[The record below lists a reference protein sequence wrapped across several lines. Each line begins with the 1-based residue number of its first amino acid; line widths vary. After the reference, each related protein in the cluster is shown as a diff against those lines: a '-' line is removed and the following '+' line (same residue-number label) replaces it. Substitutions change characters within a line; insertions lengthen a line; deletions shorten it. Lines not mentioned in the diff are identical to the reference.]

1 MARRA
6 LFLDRDGTIIKDTGY
21 LHDPDLV
28 RLLPGAGAALA
39 SLQREG
45 WQPIIVSNQSGI
57 GRGLISE
64 EEAKAVHERFLGLM
78 RQAGV
83 TFVGS
88 YFCPH
93 APGAGAIAASHRLSC
108 RKAAAEHSLDLAQSW
123 MIGDRE
129 DDILCGRNAGCSTI
143 WLRNE
148 KFPLTPPCRI
158 SLRTTGPQFCAGYE
172 RRILRSE
179 LRKMLA
185 TRRRAVPHGR

>member
-45 WQPIIVSNQSGI
+45 WQPVIVSNQSGI

-78 RQAGV
+78 RRAGV

-93 APGAGAIAASHRLSC
+93 APGAGCDCRKPSAFLA
-108 RKAAAEHSLDLAQSW
+108 RKAAAEHSLNLAQSW

-129 DDILCGRNAGCSTI
+129 DDIVCGRNAGCSTI

-148 KFPLTPPCRI
+148 KFLVDPALPDFI
-158 SLRTTGPQFCAGYE
+158 AGDWPA
-172 RRILRSE
+172 ILRR
-179 LRKMLA
+179 LRNA
-185 TRRRAVPHGR
+185 NS